1 MLFFFKRIGYISI
14 ISVKNILDINSF
26 NRVGAN
32 IRKAGF
38 LIVLFYLLVA
48 LIMKFLEI
56 NNYFGYSFSM
66 LSKDIFAPPSL
77 NHFCGT
83 DRLGRDVCL
92 RTLQGSSL
100 AVEVVF
106 LAILF
111 SLSLGLPLGLLS
123 GYFGGFFDKCLSL
136 IMDTIFSIPVILLS
150 VVVAFVLGKGILNA
164 ALALCIVY
172 SPQYFR
178 LIRNQTI
185 LVKTET
191 YVEAAKVSGA
201 DVKKIIF
208 KYILPYVITP
218 LPILLT
224 LNAADAVL
232 VLGSLGFLG
241 LGVPADVPEWGS
253 DLNLALSALPT
264 GIWWTAL
271 FPGLAMFFL
280 VLGLSFIGEDLEEI
294 FDSQKSE

>member
-1 MLFFFKRIGYISI
+1 
-14 ISVKNILDINSF
+14 VDINSS
-26 NRVGAN
+26 NRVGQN
-32 IRKAGF
+32 IRKTGF
-38 LIVLFYLLVA
+38 LIVLFYLLIV
-48 LIMKFLEI
+48 LIMKLLEV
-56 NNYFGYSFSM
+56 NNFFGYSFSD
-66 LSKDIFAPPSL
+66 LSSDIFAPPSIEHL
-77 NHFCGT
+77 CGT

-100 AVEVVF
+100 AIEVVF
-106 LAILF
+106 LAIFFALIV
-111 SLSLGLPLGLLS
+111 GLPLGLLS
-123 GYFGGFFDKCLSL
+123 GYFGGVFDKFLSL

-185 LVKTET
+185 LVKSET
-191 YVEAAKVSGA
+191 YIEAARISGA
-201 DVKKIIF
+201 DVKTIIF
-208 KYILPYVITP
+208 KYILPNVITP
-218 LPILLT
+218 LPIVLT

-253 DLNLALSALPT
+253 DLNLALAALPT

-280 VLGLSFIGEDLEEI
+280 VLGLSFLGEDLET
-294 FDSQKSE
+294 FL

>member
-1 MLFFFKRIGYISI
+1 M
-14 ISVKNILDINSF
+14 NTNSS
-26 NRVGAN
+26 NHVSKN
-32 IRKAGF
+32 IRKTG
-38 LIVLFYLLVA
+38 IVIVILYLLVV
-48 LIMKFLEI
+48 LIMKILEA
-56 NNYFGYSFSM
+56 NNFFGYSLTSFS
-66 LSKDIFAPPSL
+66 SDIFAPPSFKHL
-77 NHFCGT
+77 CGT

-92 RTLQGSSL
+92 RTLQGSSI
-100 AVEVVF
+100 AIEVVF

-123 GYFGGFFDKCLSL
+123 GYFGGVFDKCLSL

-150 VVVAFVLGKGILNA
+150 VVVAFVLGKGIINA
-164 ALALCIVY
+164 SFALCVVY
-172 SPQYFR
+172 SPQYYR
-178 LIRNQTI
+178 LIRNQT
-185 LVKTET
+185 LLTKSES
-191 YVEAAKVSGA
+191 YVEAARVSGA
-201 DVKKIIF
+201 DIKTVVF
-208 KYILPYVITP
+208 KYILPNVITP

-253 DLNLALSALPT
+253 DLNLALAALPT

-280 VLGLSFIGEDLEEI
+280 VLGLSFIGEELENVFEN
-294 FDSQKSE
+294 

>member
-1 MLFFFKRIGYISI
+1 M
-14 ISVKNILDINSF
+14 DINSI

-38 LIVLFYLLVA
+38 LIVLFYLLVV
-48 LIMKFLEI
+48 LIMKFLEA
-56 NNYFGYSFSM
+56 NNFFGYSFSM
-66 LSKDIFAPPSL
+66 LSNDIFAPPSL
-77 NHFCGT
+77 NHLCGT

-100 AVEVVF
+100 AIEVVF

-164 ALALCIVY
+164 AFSLCIVY

-185 LVKTET
+185 LVKSET
-191 YVEAAKVSGA
+191 YVEAAQVAGA
-201 DVKKIIF
+201 DVKTILF
-208 KYILPYVITP
+208 KYILPNVITP

-253 DLNLALSALPT
+253 DLNLALAALPT

-294 FDSQKSE
+294 FDSQNSE